1 MIYFSTKKRSSS
13 DLKINNFLSHVSNG
27 DTQLILK
34 NTRVLKNSNNKNQF
48 LFWLTEMPLIKNIN
62 IQSYYKNL
70 FNCYITHFLS
80 IENLNYLKSDC
91 LEKDTFQSI
100 IVALFTVI
108 QTKNDKIQPP
118 ELYYAKISLAELSS
132 VTFSAWDVFI
142 KDVLDVLHRKHDLM
156 NIKCVI
162 SFKLTIAF
170 DSEIIE
176 KSGFISGKLIR
187 TEFDKHNNLKFF
199 PE

>member
-13 DLKINNFLSHVSNG
+13 DLKINNFLSQISNS

-62 IQSYYKNL
+62 IQSYYINL
-70 FNCYITHFLS
+70 FNCYITHFFS

-100 IVALFTVI
+100 IVAFL
-108 QTKNDKIQPP
+108 Q
-118 ELYYAKISLAELSS
+118 
-132 VTFSAWDVFI
+132 
-142 KDVLDVLHRKHDLM
+142 
-156 NIKCVI
+156 
-162 SFKLTIAF
+162 
-170 DSEIIE
+170 
-176 KSGFISGKLIR
+176 
-187 TEFDKHNNLKFF
+187 
-199 PE
+199 